1 MSSAMILMGGSSRS
15 DGEGMISM
23 ELPGLQHG
31 GGHHVDLSHQLQ
43 HHQQIMHHS
52 LMDDSGKDG
61 SMDSGNHGLNQE
73 GKFKACYI
81 FFISF
86 TLVQAHRYMILKSTS
101 SYQSPLTLKKG
112 ESFLLKPFPSIPP
125 WKSPTQMILIGP
137 FLSSSTFSQH
147 QEGLFLLK

>member
-73 GKFKACYI
+73 GPAPDMHV
-81 FFISF
+81 
-86 TLVQAHRYMILKSTS
+86 TLLEHEVHSWKRHKYGVT
-101 SYQSPLTLKKG
+101 TH
-112 ESFLLKPFPSIPP
+112 PSRSGIV
-125 WKSPTQMILIGP
+125 
-137 FLSSSTFSQH
+137 
-147 QEGLFLLK
+147 